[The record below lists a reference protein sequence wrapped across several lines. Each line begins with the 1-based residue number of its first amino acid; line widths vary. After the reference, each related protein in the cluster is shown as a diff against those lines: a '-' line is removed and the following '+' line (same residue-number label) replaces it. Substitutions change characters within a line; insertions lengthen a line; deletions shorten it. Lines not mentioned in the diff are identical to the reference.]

1 MKDFILKLA
10 RNAIESYVKEKK
22 VIDLPKEYPKELDE
36 KKGVFV
42 TIYKKSTKELR
53 GCVGFPYPQLP
64 LVKGII
70 EAAIAACEDPRF
82 KPLDEK
88 ELNDIFIEISI
99 LSKPQLIKVKNP
111 KEYLE
116 KIEIG
121 KHGLIIKKGIF
132 SGLLLP
138 KVPIE
143 FNWSVEEYLENLCF
157 KAGLTPDSWAD
168 PNSEIYK
175 FETEVFIE
183 DF

>member
-1 MKDFILKLA
+1 MKEYILRLA
-10 RNAIESYVKEKK
+10 RMAIENYVKYGK
-22 VIDLPKEYPKELDE
+22 VIDVPRNYPKELGE

-42 TIYKKSTKELR
+42 TIYKKGTKELR
-53 GCVGFPYPQLP
+53 GCIGFPYPQLP
-64 LVKGII
+64 LVRGII
-70 EAAIAACEDPRF
+70 EASVSACKDPRF
-82 KPLDEK
+82 KPLREE
-88 ELNDIFIEISI
+88 ELEGIFIEVSV
-99 LSKPQLIKVKNP
+99 LTEPELIEVNNP

-121 KHGLIIKKGIF
+121 KHGLIIENGVF

-143 FNWSVEEYLENLCF
+143 LGWSVEEYLENLCF

-168 PNSEIYK
+168 PNSKIYK
-175 FETEVFIE
+175 FEADVFTE